1 MVDDPRRSPRT
12 SRMDALDQVGTCW
25 KTRLHSDFTVFTAI
39 IVLLV
44 FQVLP
49 SVLRFQYL
57 ELT

>member
-1 MVDDPRRSPRT
+1 
-12 SRMDALDQVGTCW
+12 MDALDQVGTCW
-25 KTRLHSDFTVFTAI
+25 KTRLHSDFTVLTAI